1 MKETTISLR
10 TEGKRIYAKG
20 VLTGEGV
27 EAIKAA
33 MLKNEIFL
41 LDFSE
46 VEEVNFAAMRGL
58 LNARRAGVPVS
69 IINASDKVTEKF
81 EDSGLSSFVSISRK
95 AKPLDMSR
103 YEEFGESFMSKAYN
117 SADGDA
123 MIKVYGKH
131 GSLEMVARE
140 KAVAR
145 AVMVFGIPTPLVG
158 TIYSDGEKW
167 ALDFERIEGKRS
179 FSRIIS
185 EEPEK
190 TEEITECFAMM
201 CRQLHRT
208 PCDTA
213 IFSDRRKVY
222 RHIIGGSD
230 AISDTIRQ
238 KCLAFIDEIPDATTC
253 LHGDMQPSNVITN
266 GKENLWI
273 DLSDFSYGYPMM
285 DLSMWY
291 FLSNVVPEP
300 LMVNLFHMG
309 KEQVRNIW
317 EIFCRHYFDT
327 TDPAVLAEKEAE
339 ARRYCILHMVYL
351 GCLSGFEPFMM
362 PIIEKEISG
371 WES

>member
-1 MKETTISLR
+1 MKDEKNCLR
-10 TEGKRIYAKG
+10 AEGNRIYVKG
-20 VLTGEGV
+20 SLTGEGID
-27 EAIKAA
+27 AIKAA
-33 MLKNEIFL
+33 LQEHPTFL

-46 VEEVNFAAMRGL
+46 VEDVNFAAMRGL
-58 LNARRAGVPVS
+58 LNIRKAGAGVS
-69 IINASDKVTEKF
+69 IVNASDAVTEKF
-81 EDSGLSSFVSISRK
+81 EDSGLSSFVSICRK

-123 MIKVYGKH
+123 MIKVYGKR

-158 TIYSDGEKW
+158 TVHSDGEKW

-190 TEEITECFAMM
+190 TEEITACFARMS
-201 CRQLHRT
+201 RQLHRT
-208 PCDTA
+208 PCDTT
-213 IFSDRRKVY
+213 IFSDRRAVY
-222 RHIIGGSD
+222 RHVIGGSA
-230 AISDTIRQ
+230 AISETIRE
-238 KCLAFIDEIPDATTC
+238 KCLAFIDAIPDAVTC
-253 LHGDMQPSNVITN
+253 LHGDLQPSNVITN

-285 DLSMWY
+285 DMSMWY
-291 FLSNVVPEP
+291 FLSNVAPEP
-300 LMVNLFHMG
+300 MMVHLFHLG
-309 KEQVRNIW
+309 KEQMRQIW

-327 TDPAVLAEKEAE
+327 EDPAVLAEKEAE

-362 PIIEKEISG
+362 PIIEKELL
-371 WES
+371 